1 MKNIVHRTMVQ
12 HGIPTKVSI
21 PEASHEVDCSMHD
34 DVGQFVREHSVAFSG
49 ARYAILVPYRSALI
63 VCCTTC
69 IACAN
74 VTMITTENGLLFW
87 SERGRELEKEW
98 FVGYD
103 VALCQ
108 VGRCMETRELLRST
122 RPRLAVS
129 LVLEVV
135 VQQAAEPTW
144 PKHDS
149 DHP

>member
-1 MKNIVHRTMVQ
+1 MYLY
-12 HGIPTKVSI
+12 S
-21 PEASHEVDCSMHD
+21 
-34 DVGQFVREHSVAFSG
+34 
-49 ARYAILVPYRSALI
+49 L
-63 VCCTTC
+63 

-74 VTMITTENGLLFW
+74 
-87 SERGRELEKEW
+87 LEKEW

-135 VQQAAEPTW
+135 VQPAAEPTW
-144 PKHDS
+144 AVLKYVA
-149 DHP
+149 